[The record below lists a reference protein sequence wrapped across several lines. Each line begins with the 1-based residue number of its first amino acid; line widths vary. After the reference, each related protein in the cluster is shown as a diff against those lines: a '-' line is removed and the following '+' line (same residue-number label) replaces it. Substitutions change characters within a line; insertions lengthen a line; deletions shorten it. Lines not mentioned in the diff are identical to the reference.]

1 MISPERLKEA
11 RNSPTG
17 QTLTASQFDE
27 GSAIA
32 GIIDREIHKS
42 GSFRDKLTDFAH
54 AYARSQKFDALRGEL
69 IVRDLY
75 TVLYGQTMN
84 ETREALMEREAVL
97 RDTGHEQALQYA
109 RSIGPRIAEGET
121 MPFYRAYDETAVMMA
136 KQHSITEAGAKELM
150 KEAYRQAEGR
160 ELYDDCKELEERHH
174 TPKREA
180 RTATNQKT
188 RKQAAGRTPERTM

>member
-17 QTLTASQFDE
+17 KTLTASQFDE

-32 GIIDREIHKS
+32 GIIDRGIHKS
-42 GSFRDKLTDFAH
+42 GGFRDKLTDFAH

-69 IVRDLY
+69 IIRDLY

-84 ETREALMEREAVL
+84 QTREALMEREAVL
-97 RDTGHEQALQYA
+97 RDTGHDQALQYA
-109 RSIGPRIAEGET
+109 RSIGPKITEGET

-136 KQHSITEAGAKELM
+136 RQHSITEAGAKELM

-160 ELYDDCKELEERHH
+160 ELYDACKELEERHH

-180 RTATNQKT
+180 RTATKQKVC
-188 RKQAAGRTPERTM
+188 KQAASRTPERTM